1 MASEAPTAGGKPLTL
16 ILARELA
23 SSLATPMTI
32 IDARGFLV
40 FYNDAAAQLIGKPF
54 VEMGEIAAEEFGAI
68 LRMKTPEGEILRR
81 RDSPSGISFSEH
93 RPSHQTL
100 YATGFDGVERLV
112 HATAYPLFGTNGE
125 MHGVVSVFWQVGDQ
139 EDAT

>member
-1 MASEAPTAGGKPLTL
+1 VASEVPTAGGKPLTL

-23 SSLATPMTI
+23 SSLATPMALF
-32 IDARGFLV
+32 DARDLLV

-54 VEMGEIAAEEFGAI
+54 GEMGEIPAEEFTAV
-68 LRMKTPEGEILRR
+68 LRMKTPEGEILQRR
-81 RDSPSGISFSEH
+81 NSPSGVSFSEH

-100 YATGFDGVERLV
+100 CVTGFDGVERSV

-139 EDAT
+139 EDAI